1 MRISGIF
8 RTALAAVTITGSAGL
23 HAQDSAESLDQRL
36 RVIERQL
43 EIQAEEA
50 QSKARDA
57 AGVGAG
63 EKGFSLKSANGDYEL
78 KLRALLQLDGRGYLG
93 DATPHFN
100 DTFLVRRLR
109 PGFEGS
115 AGKLVGFRF
124 TPEFAGA
131 GATVVDAYL
140 DLKFHPAATLRAGKF
155 KSPVGLE
162 RYYYSTHA
170 LPLLEFG
177 FPTELAPNRDLGL
190 QLLGEVLGSC
200 LSYQLAYTNGAADGR
215 DAATTDVDNR
225 KEVAARIFAEPFRNS
240 PGFFQGLGFG
250 VAGTSGTK
258 LGVDTATTTNLLPKY
273 RTPGQNAF
281 FAYDVTVAAN
291 GSHTRWSPQAY
302 FYRNSFGLIGEYI
315 ESGQALSEAGVS
327 GDVKNTAWQ
336 TVASYVLT
344 GEDASTR
351 GVTKPGRPY
360 AAGGDGWG
368 ALEFV
373 ARYGE
378 LDIGPEAFDQGFASV
393 ATSASKASAF
403 GAGFN
408 WYLTSNAKLAL
419 DYNRTAFDG
428 GAAVADREDEQALF
442 TRFQISY

>member
-8 RTALAAVTITGSAGL
+8 RAVLAAAVIAGSAGV
-23 HAQDSAESLDQRL
+23 HAQDSEPSLDQRL
-36 RVIERQL
+36 RILERQL
-43 EIQAEEA
+43 EIQQEE
-50 QSKARDA
+50 SDTKAKDA
-57 AGVGAG
+57 TTTRID
-63 EKGFSLKSANGDYEL
+63 EKGVSIKKGDYEL
-78 KLRALLQLDGRGYLG
+78 KLRALLQLDGRVFLG
-93 DATPHFN
+93 DATPRFN

-109 PGFEGS
+109 PSFEGS

-131 GATVVDAYL
+131 AATVVDAYL

-162 RYYYSTHA
+162 RYTYSTNA
-170 LPLLEFG
+170 LPLVEFG

-190 QLLGEVLGSC
+190 QLLGEVFESR

-215 DAATTDVDNR
+215 DANFTDVDNR
-225 KEVAARIFAEPFRNS
+225 KEVAARVFAEPFRNS

-250 VAGTSGTK
+250 VAGSSGTK
-258 LGVDTATTTNLLPKY
+258 LTTAVPDATTNLKPSY

-281 FAYDVTVAAN
+281 FTYDGTAVAN
-291 GSHTRWSPQAY
+291 GDHTRLAPQAY

-315 ESGQALSEAGVS
+315 ESEQALTDTGVS

-336 TVASYVLT
+336 AVATHVLT
-344 GEDASTR
+344 GEDASSR
-351 GVTKPGRPY
+351 GVSKPKQPY
-360 AAGGDGWG
+360 TAGGDGWG
-368 ALEFV
+368 AFEFV

-378 LDIGPEAFDQGFASV
+378 LDIGQEAFDQGFASI

-408 WYLTSNAKLAL
+408 WYLNSNAKLVL
-419 DYNRTAFDG
+419 DYHQTAFDG
-428 GAAVADREDEQALF
+428 GAAAGDREDERALF
-442 TRFQISY
+442 TRLQITY